1 MQKREKNQKPL
12 SIIINF
18 IMIIIATISILPFIL
33 MFVMS
38 TQDNQ
43 MIFSGVTFRLG
54 NALHDNFRTI
64 LEADYFRS
72 VLNSLIVAVSST
84 VLTVLFSAMA
94 GFAFAKYNFK
104 HKNLLFQIVLMTMMV
119 PMEVGLVAFA
129 WEMRILHLSKTFL
142 PT

>member
-43 MIFSGVTFRLG
+43 
-54 NALHDNFRTI
+54 
-64 LEADYFRS
+64 
-72 VLNSLIVAVSST
+72 
-84 VLTVLFSAMA
+84 
-94 GFAFAKYNFK
+94 
-104 HKNLLFQIVLMTMMV
+104 
-119 PMEVGLVAFA
+119 
-129 WEMRILHLSKTFL
+129 
-142 PT
+142 

>member
-43 MIFSGVTFRLG
+43 MIFQVLPSGWVMHCMIISGQFWKPII
-54 NALHDNFRTI
+54 F
-64 LEADYFRS
+64 
-72 VLNSLIVAVSST
+72 
-84 VLTVLFSAMA
+84 VLF
-94 GFAFAKYNFK
+94 
-104 HKNLLFQIVLMTMMV
+104 
-119 PMEVGLVAFA
+119 
-129 WEMRILHLSKTFL
+129 
-142 PT
+142 